1 MVVVRRRWFDPRGYH
16 YRLWNGPVGEGEGG
30 LGGESRKISVR
41 VAAAVMKT
49 AAAEGRLN
57 NLECQA
63 ALEQG
68 EKELE
73 DYISEHMYHP
83 MYKALIRLPT
93 GVLE

>member
-1 MVVVRRRWFDPRGYH
+1 M
-16 YRLWNGPVGEGEGG
+16 
-30 LGGESRKISVR
+30 R
-41 VAAAVMKT
+41 VAAEVMKT

-57 NLECQA
+57 NAECQA
-63 ALEQG
+63 ALELG
-68 EKELE
+68 ESALE